1 MRRVFSTGEV
11 DTNWGSHLRALT
23 IGLTAVLMTALAPAA
38 HAAPP
43 SNDDF
48 DGATTISSLPF
59 KSTVDTSGAT
69 ATGDPTTCDWG
80 TNSVWFRYTA
90 AADGFVRMATDRPEG
105 EKPAVS
111 AYTGERGALTWRP
124 GACQYSH
131 GGGSNTF
138 AVTAGTTYHFLVQ
151 DTLFAG
157 PVEFGLELVP
167 RPANDDF
174 AAAAPLPSGT
184 DVAGDPGPATFE
196 TGEPRSAC
204 DLRSTRSLWY
214 RYTPDR
220 AGIFAVQ
227 VTQRSNL
234 AAVTVYRGTALD
246 ALSELDC
253 QNSSHDPVVFAATP
267 GETYHVRVSNGI
279 YGAAPLTLRLDEA
292 PRITPAAS
300 WILPQAPGV
309 FDEVRFGIDSGDP
322 AGRWLAGGE
331 VLFGDGTSAPI
342 AAVPGQAEVR
352 HRYAA
357 DGAYQVTIT
366 GHTADGRTGSSTLT
380 VKVETHDVT
389 VANVKAPATAK
400 VGETG
405 QVEVSVTGTRYAEDV
420 VVELLRRRA
429 DGYHDVVG
437 TVRRHVAED
446 GTEVVPFTYTYS
458 ADDAVLGKA
467 TLKARVR
474 LDGREDNNPADNE
487 RVVETV
493 VS

>member
-1 MRRVFSTGEV
+1 M
-11 DTNWGSHLRALT
+11 T
-23 IGLTAVLMTALAPAA
+23 IGLTALLTTALAPAA

-48 DGATTISSLPF
+48 DEATTISSLPF
-59 KSTVDTSGAT
+59 KSTVDTAEAT
-69 ATGDPTTCDWG
+69 ATDDPTYCDWG

-90 AADGFVRMATDRPEG
+90 PADGFVRMATDRPED
-105 EKPAVS
+105 EKPAIS
-111 AYTGERGALTWRP
+111 AYTGTRGALTWTP
-124 GACQYSH
+124 GACQHPY
-131 GGGSNTF
+131 GGGSTTF
-138 AVTAGTTYHFLVQ
+138 AVTAGTTYHFLLQ
-151 DTLFAG
+151 DRRFAG

-167 RPANDDF
+167 RSVNDDF
-174 AAAAPLPSGT
+174 AAAAPLPIGT

-196 TGEPRSAC
+196 VGEPRSPC
-204 DLRSTRSLWY
+204 DRLSTRSLWY
-214 RYTPDR
+214 RFTPDR
-220 AGIFAVQ
+220 AGIFAAQ
-227 VTQRSNL
+227 VTQRTNL

-253 QNSSHDPVVFAATP
+253 LNSSHDPVVFAATP
-267 GETYHVRVSNGI
+267 GETYYVRVANDI
-279 YGAAPLTLRLDEA
+279 YGAEPLTLRLEDA
-292 PRITPAAS
+292 PRITPTAS
-300 WILPQAPGV
+300 WVLPAAPGV

-331 VLFGDGTSAPI
+331 VHFGDGTSAPI
-342 AAVPGQAEVR
+342 TAVPGQAEVR

-366 GHTADGRTGSSTLT
+366 GYTADGRTGSSTTTLS
-380 VKVETHDVT
+380 VETHDVT
-389 VANVKAPATAK
+389 LAAVKAPAAAK

-437 TVRRHVAED
+437 TVRRHVAVNS
-446 GTEVVPFTYTYS
+446 TEVVPFGYTYS
-458 ADDAVLGKA
+458 ADDAALGKA

-474 LDGREDNNPADNE
+474 LDGRADNNPADNE
-487 RVVETV
+487 RVAETT